1 MCRSSV
7 WGDFMA
13 KEWYIIQVFTGYE
26 QKVEG
31 TLNRMLASGE
41 IDSNVLISVKNPT
54 EVILVEDKNNK
65 PKEKKQNLL
74 PAYLMLEMDLP
85 QLGWKDTCTKI
96 RRIQGVSGFCMTK
109 PMERPRPISAS
120 EARNIFEHAGDLK
133 PGKKYRANFS
143 IGDRVTIT
151 SGSFS
156 GFEGVV
162 ETINEEREKLV
173 VIVHIFNRPTPVDI
187 SYDDVEKI

>member
-1 MCRSSV
+1 
-7 WGDFMA
+7 MA

-41 IDSNVLISVKNPT
+41 IDNNVLISVKNPT
-54 EVILVEDKNNK
+54 EVVLVEDKNK
-65 PKEKKQNLL
+65 KAKERKQNIL

-109 PMERPRPISAS
+109 PTERPRPISAA
-120 EARNIFEHAGDLK
+120 EARNIFEHVGDLK
-133 PGKKYRANFS
+133 PGKKYHASFNV
-143 IGDRVTIT
+143 GDHVTVINGT
-151 SGSFS
+151 FKN
-156 GFEGVV
+156 FEGVV
-162 ETINEEREKLV
+162 ETINEEKEKLGV
-173 VIVHIFNRPTPVDI
+173 VVQIFGRLTQVDI
-187 SYDDVEKI
+187 SYEDVEKI